1 MNKREFRLTSDTSN
15 KFWAI
20 QLKDSSFTVHFGRV
34 GTAGQSQEKTF
45 PTPEAARRE
54 YDKLIKEKTGK
65 GYTEVADGSVAA
77 TPTPTPTVRKQKPET
92 NEEPAVATAV
102 EAATASPTAE
112 TPAPVTTSA
121 TAVAPVSRTAP
132 AAPTAGAAFP
142 LERRV
147 KLRAEDRQ
155 RIAWLY
161 HAPTSIPAPRPFDI
175 DACIERVKS
184 TLGSYWLNL
193 DAMGIPAQM
202 TEAEGWFWIQI
213 STEFR
218 KKHRNRDNDIA
229 AWLEAQKT
237 TPPPPLSEMK
247 GWLKWAFANTDFA
260 IFNSGVSA
268 LRPFLTP
275 LEIADYIICRLAK
288 SSEENFT
295 KWGRLYTDQR
305 SPSGFYETIVPF
317 LNSDERA
324 ELRAGLIRMYEA
336 EPDRASFKVTYTM
349 IFLAMVGGGPELT
362 AYVAGQP
369 DGSWV
374 DPYYSRGNL
383 RVLAGLENEESF
395 VAEAKRLAVPI
406 RDVDD
411 LRLWL
416 AATEWRQLD
425 RAADAVA
432 RASAKDLAT
441 SMART
446 LALVSA
452 PEAGG
457 PMLRVQLE
465 SKAPGIAVEWFNT
478 HPLEATVGLVPIAMK
493 SGKASEAAMDRL
505 QGLMSDSQSAVL
517 QSAIPYLAP
526 AEAEWLQQQVLNV
539 VTEKLDDL
547 SRAELPA
554 PLQAA
559 FAEIAATK
567 APAWLNIGSLPPIKL
582 QGKKLGDAE
591 VLILLM
597 ALKNATPERQPALFS
612 LLKEHAERNSL
623 DTFAWKLFQTWLSL
637 GAASKDKW
645 ALGAVGHLGGDAC
658 VLKLT
663 PLVREWPGESQHQ
676 RAVYGLECLRM
687 VGTDTALMALN
698 GIAQKLKFK
707 ALKEKAQEMMEGI
720 AEARGMTRE
729 QLADRIVPD
738 CSLDDR
744 GSRVFDFG
752 PRQFRFV
759 LGAEMKPLIR
769 DASGKVRPDL
779 PPINSADDRA
789 KAEAAVADWKLLK
802 KTLRE
807 VLKVQAERLEDAMI
821 TGRRWSGEEFET
833 LLVKHPLMIN
843 LVRQLVWAVYDPNG
857 QATQSFRVTEDQT
870 YADQNDDAAALP
882 PAGIVGIVHPAHL
895 DDATRGAWGQTLSD
909 YEIIPPFQQ
918 LGRPIH
924 RPDPDELEITDITRF
939 RGPKVEGIIMYGMLE
954 RSHWSRDTPADGGGF
969 SQHSKYFPAAN
980 VTAFIQYSGLSISY
994 YEEPQEL
1001 ESVYFVAGHVEPEM
1015 WGHHKNRLKIKDV
1028 DTVVLSEVLRLATA
1042 IHAKGK

>member
-20 QLKDSSFTVHFGRV
+20 QLNDSSFTVHFGRV
-34 GTAGQSQEKTF
+34 GTAGQSQEKTY
-45 PTPEAARRE
+45 PTPEAAKRE

-65 GYTEVADGSVAA
+65 GYIEMAEGSVVA
-77 TPTPTPTVRKQKPET
+77 TPMPSVRKQKAE
-92 NEEPAVATAV
+92 NDEEPAVATAIAAAPGQAIL
-102 EAATASPTAE
+102 EA
-112 TPAPVTTSA
+112 PAPPTTSA
-121 TAVAPVSRTAP
+121 TVSPAAP
-132 AAPTAGAAFP
+132 AAAATST
-142 LERRV
+142 LERRI
-147 KLRAEDRQ
+147 KLRAEDRA
-155 RIAWLY
+155 RLAWLY
-161 HAPTSIPAPRPFDI
+161 REPASIPAPQPFDI
-175 DACIERVKS
+175 DACIKRVKS
-184 TLGSYWLNL
+184 ALSSYWINLNS
-193 DAMGIPAQM
+193 MRIPEQM
-202 TEAEGWFWIQI
+202 TKEEGWFWIQI
-213 STEFR
+213 TTAFR
-218 KKHRNRDNDIA
+218 KKHQNRDKDLE
-229 AWLEAQKT
+229 AWLEARKT
-237 TPPPPLSEMK
+237 TPPPHDSEMK
-247 GWLKWAFANTDFA
+247 GWLNRAFANTDFA
-260 IFNSGVSA
+260 IFDAGVSA

-275 LEIADYIICRLAK
+275 LEIANEIIGRLAK
-288 SSEENFT
+288 SAEESLA
-295 KWGRLYTDQR
+295 KWGRTYLYTDHR
-305 SPSGFYETIVPF
+305 ATDCFYETIVPF
-317 LNSDERA
+317 LNPDERA
-324 ELRAGLIRMYEA
+324 QLHAGLIRMYEA
-336 EPDRASFKVTYTM
+336 ESDRASFKAKYTM
-349 IFLAMVGGGPELT
+349 IFLAMVGGGRELT
-362 AYVAGQP
+362 AHVAGQA
-369 DGSWV
+369 DGSWA
-374 DPYYSRGNL
+374 DLYYSPGNL
-383 RVLAGLENEESF
+383 RVLAGLENEKSF
-395 VAEAKRLAVPI
+395 VAETRRLAVPI

-416 AATEWRQLD
+416 AATEWRELD
-425 RAADAVA
+425 KAADAVA

-452 PEAGG
+452 PEGAG

-493 SGKASEAAMDRL
+493 SGKTSEAAMDRL
-505 QGLMSDSQSAVL
+505 QGLMNDGQSAVL
-517 QSAIPYLAP
+517 RSAIPYLAP

-539 VTEKLDDL
+539 VTEKLNDL

-559 FAEIAATK
+559 FAEIAPTK
-567 APAWLNIGSLPPIKL
+567 APAWLNIGSLPPIKI
-582 QGKKLGDAE
+582 QDKKLADAE
-591 VLILLM
+591 VLALLT
-597 ALKNATPERQPALFS
+597 ALKNAKLEAQPALFA
-612 LLKEHAERNSL
+612 LLKEQAERNSL

-645 ALGAVGHLGGDAC
+645 ALSAVGYLGGDAC

-676 RAVYGLECLRM
+676 RAVHGLECLRL

-707 ALKEKAQEMMEGI
+707 GLKEKAQAMMEGI

-843 LVRQLVWAVYDPNG
+843 LVRQLVWAVYDSNG
-857 QATQSFRVTEDQT
+857 QTTQSFRVTEDQT
-870 YADQNDDAAALP
+870 YADQNDDATALP

-924 RPDPDELEITDITRF
+924 RPDPGELEITDITRF

-1001 ESVYFVAGHVEPEM
+1001 ESVYFVAGHVRPEM
-1015 WGHHKNRLKIKDV
+1015 WGHHKNRLKIKEV